1 MYRTNEQRELAQRVA
16 DAITNHER
24 LLVQAATG
32 VGKTRVMLIEALRA
46 TANHKRVLIA
56 TSNTQLARQMLTS
69 TDMAAARSQFPGI
82 EPVMRLSMSQF
93 LSPTR
98 AAATGLSIEPDD
110 TLDSVLARHRDVK
123 GSQICLSPSCPTIER
138 LDYAEQAR
146 AVRSAQIVIT
156 THAALVLD
164 ARMQF
169 RLLGSDKFDIV
180 FVDEAD
186 QLPASARSVVE
197 RVVTSGELKV
207 LADALRE
214 AGVARSGLAA
224 AASKLDAGDIQGAM
238 VNVIE
243 ASRKAEEIE
252 DVDLRDALAAVAIA
266 AHDVINAE
274 DRPGVRVA
282 AIDGGVRVIYRRP
295 ARVLRRLFENVAAAM
310 LLSGTLAPRGDFRPI
325 RAATGLYDVPELV
338 IEPRRFGDLRLFLAA
353 RDIPAPNDPT
363 GRTEWIDYVAAGV
376 RAAVADGGRVL
387 VLTTGYADTEDICG
401 RLRDVPTLIE
411 HRRGERLVK
420 VLEQAG
426 ENAVVVT
433 PAAWAGVDIP
443 GGWAHIVIPRVPFEP
458 PDDEYDEVFSID
470 DGKAYLDAQE
480 IAIRRLRQGLGRG
493 IRNERDAC
501 VAWILDPRFPLSNR
515 HINSGLVTQGKAARM
530 LALADAIPRRFREG
544 LRDAFS
550 KAEIFQPKLS

>member
-1 MYRTNEQRELAQRVA
+1 MYRSDEQRTLAQGVA
-16 DAITNHER
+16 DAITNRGR

-32 VGKTRVMLIEALRA
+32 VGKTRVMLMEALKAARDQ
-46 TANHKRVLIA
+46 KRVVIA

-69 TDMAAARSQFPGI
+69 TDMAAARSQYPGI

-98 AAATGLSIEPDD
+98 AAAASLSIEPED
-110 TLDSVLARHRDVK
+110 TLDAVLVRYPEIK

-138 LDYAEQAR
+138 RAYAEQAR
-146 AVRSAQIVIT
+146 AVRGAQVVIT

-169 RLLGSDKFDIV
+169 RLLGADKFDIV
-180 FVDEAD
+180 FIDEAD
-186 QLPASARSVVE
+186 QLPANARSIVE
-197 RVVTSGELKV
+197 RVVTSGELRA

-224 AASKLDAGDIQGAM
+224 AATKLDAGDVEGAM
-238 VNVIE
+238 ANVIE

-252 DVDLRDALAAVAIA
+252 DVDLRDTLAAVAIA
-266 AHDVINAE
+266 ARDVTNVE
-274 DRPGVRVA
+274 DRPGVRVV

-295 ARVLRRLFENVAAAM
+295 AKVLRRLFEQVSAAV

-325 RAATGLYDVPELV
+325 RAATGLYDAPELV

-353 RDIPAPNDPT
+353 RDVPAPNDQA
-363 GRTEWIDYVAAGV
+363 GRKAWVDYVAAGV

-401 RLRDVPTLIE
+401 RLSGIPTLIE
-411 HRRGERLVK
+411 HRRGERLLK
-420 VLEQAG
+420 VLERAG
-426 ENAVVVT
+426 ESAVVVT

-458 PDDEYDEVFSID
+458 PDDEHDEVFSID
-470 DGKAYLDAQE
+470 DGRAYLDALE
-480 IAIRRLRQGLGRG
+480 IAIRRMRQGLGRG
-493 IRNERDAC
+493 LRSEKDSC

-530 LALADAIPRRFREG
+530 LALADAIPKRFREG

-550 KAEIFQPKLS
+550 KAEIFQPPA